1 VASDAWKS
9 STSGL
14 LQALESLPGIETGWA
29 DEESAQE
36 LAGAACDACNRSR
49 WVNVAGAGGWASH
62 WLSVSRL
69 PSCCCGCCCR
79 PQAADPFFSMNDDYE
94 PRLLHPAGFC
104 CRSHATR
111 ELILKGVPYQP
122 LRGNATL
129 ISNRRLR

>member
-49 WVNVAGAGGWASH
+49 WAWPPASN
-62 WLSVSRL
+62 WLAVRKL
-69 PSCCCGCCCR
+69 
-79 PQAADPFFSMNDDYE
+79 
-94 PRLLHPAGFC
+94 
-104 CRSHATR
+104 T
-111 ELILKGVPYQP
+111 
-122 LRGNATL
+122 
-129 ISNRRLR
+129 